1 MLYAFVLAN
10 LSGLT
15 LAGPLCVPY
24 LAGMD
29 IRPAT
34 PADHDAVWSILEPV
48 IRAGDTYALPR
59 DWTRDQALNY
69 WFSEGHQVFS
79 AVDDGQI
86 LGTYYLKANQKG
98 GGSHVANCGYMTAAH
113 ATGKGVARTM
123 CQHSLELAKALGF
136 TAMQFNFVVSSNVR
150 AVALWH
156 GLGFQTL
163 TRLPDAFKHPTEGFV
178 DALVMFRKL

>member
-1 MLYAFVLAN
+1 MN
-10 LSGLT
+10 
-15 LAGPLCVPY
+15 
-24 LAGMD
+24 

-34 PADHDAVWSILEPV
+34 AADPAAIWSILEPV

-59 DWTRDQALNY
+59 DWSREQALNY
-69 WFSEGHQVFS
+69 WFADGHHPFV
-79 AVDDGQI
+79 AEADGQI

-113 ATGKGVARTM
+113 ATGKGVARAM
-123 CQHSLELAKALGF
+123 CLHSLEVAKDMGF
-136 TAMQFNFVVSSNVR
+136 RAMQFNFVVSTNSR

-163 TRLPDAFKHPTEGFV
+163 TRLPDAFDHPVEGLV